1 MAEHKEATFDGEQV
15 VVDGVSAEEKTLL
28 DEVVR
33 ETKLRGDP
41 VYARM
46 TGDDPLADVWRLGKL
61 IAESGLF
68 GVNNP
73 AQAAVLALEAYH
85 QQRPVTELARRYH
98 VIEGRL
104 SMRADAMQAEFQA
117 DKGRVRWLE
126 STGAVCRAEFS
137 HPDFAPEPVE
147 VEVTFAEMDRV
158 GITKG
163 KSGLKK
169 NWRQFPRQM
178 LRARAISEGVRMVHP
193 GIVVGVYSPEEV
205 SDFDLREVPLET
217 PPARPAVNRGAQRD
231 TNPASKPAPRQEQ
244 EQEQERRQSRDRAP
258 EPQEERERQE
268 PAQASE
274 VLPVW
279 ITKAMRA
286 LKPLGVL
293 REDLEGDGGRGLA
306 LPATAWDEGEHKP
319 LVMAIYR
326 ELMAVAPGERPKLV
340 RELFE
345 LGAGAEG

>member
-28 DEVVR
+28 DEVVQ
-33 ETKLRGDP
+33 ETRLRGDP
-41 VYARM
+41 VYSRM
-46 TGDDPLADVWRLGKL
+46 TGDPLADVWRLGKM
-61 IAESGLF
+61 IAQSGLF
-68 GVNNP
+68 GVKSP
-73 AQAAVLALEAYH
+73 DQAAILALEAYH

-98 VIEGRL
+98 VIEGKL
-104 SMRADAMQAEFQA
+104 SMRSDAMQAEFQA
-117 DKGRVRWLE
+117 DRGRILWLE
-126 STGAVCRAEFS
+126 TTREACRAEFS
-137 HPDFAPEPVE
+137 HPDYAPEPVL
-147 VEVTFAEMDRV
+147 VEVTFAELDKV
-158 GITKG
+158 GVTRG
-163 KSGLKK
+163 KNGVKD
-169 NWRQFPRQM
+169 NWRKFPRQM

-217 PPARPAVNRGAQRD
+217 PPAVNRGAQRD
-231 TNPASKPAPRQEQ
+231 TKPASKPAPRQ

-258 EPQEERERQE
+258 EPQEEQERQE
-268 PAQASE
+268 PAQTSE

-306 LPATAWDEGEHKP
+306 LPATAWNEGEHKP
-319 LVMAIYR
+319 LVMAIYKAV
-326 ELMAVAPGERPKLV
+326 MAVAPGDRPKLV